1 MKIYN
6 CNELNIS
13 HNQLLK
19 LRDNNQARLILD
31 NILAIDILTKNHLR
45 PGNTYLYTFL
55 ILSIFAIGV
64 LGFSIY
70 LSFSNS
76 WWWFIPGILISF
88 IIWNANRKSVS
99 DNLVDEALRDES
111 FYNKIKKIKGWM
123 YQIDPNDAKKY
134 FKS

>member
-6 CNELNIS
+6 CNEVNIS
-13 HNQLLK
+13 HKQLLK
-19 LRDNNQARLILD
+19 LRDNNQARLIID

-134 FKS
+134 LI

>member
-6 CNELNIS
+6 CNEVNIS
-13 HNQLLK
+13 HKQLLK
-19 LRDNNQARLILD
+19 LRDNNQARLIID

-111 FYNKIKKIKGWM
+111 FYDKIKKIKGWM

-134 FKS
+134 LI

>member
-6 CNELNIS
+6 CNEVNIS
-13 HNQLLK
+13 HKQFLK
-19 LRDNNQARLILD
+19 LKDNNQAQLIID
-31 NILAIDILTKNHLR
+31 NILAINILTKDYLR

-55 ILSIFAIGV
+55 ILSIFAVGV

-76 WWWFIPGILISF
+76 WWWFIPGIIISL

-111 FYNKIKKIKGWM
+111 FYEKIKKIKGWM

-134 FKS
+134 II

>member
-1 MKIYN
+1 MG
-6 CNELNIS
+6 
-13 HNQLLK
+13 
-19 LRDNNQARLILD
+19 NNQARLIID

-111 FYNKIKKIKGWM
+111 FYYKIKKIKGWM

-134 FKS
+134 LI

>member
-6 CNELNIS
+6 CNEVNIS
-13 HNQLLK
+13 HKQLLN
-19 LRDNNQARLILD
+19 LRDNNQARLIID
-31 NILAIDILTKNHLR
+31 NILAIDILTKKHLR

-111 FYNKIKKIKGWM
+111 FYDKIKKIKGWM

-134 FKS
+134 LI

>member
-6 CNELNIS
+6 CNEINIS
-13 HNQLLK
+13 HKQLLK
-19 LRDNNQARLILD
+19 LRDNNQARLIID

-111 FYNKIKKIKGWM
+111 FYDKIKHIKGWM
-123 YQIDPNDAKKY
+123 YQIDPNDAKK
-134 FKS
+134 FTI

>member
-6 CNELNIS
+6 CNEVNIS
-13 HNQLLK
+13 HKQLLK
-19 LRDNNQARLILD
+19 LKDNNQARLIID

-45 PGNTYLYTFL
+45 PGNVYLYTFL

-70 LSFSNS
+70 LSFSYS
-76 WWWFIPGILISF
+76 WWCFIPGILISF
-88 IIWNANRKSVS
+88 NIWNANRKSVS

-111 FYNKIKKIKGWM
+111 FYDKIKNIKGWM
-123 YQIDPNDAKKY
+123 YQIDPNDAKK
-134 FKS
+134 FTI

>member
-6 CNELNIS
+6 CNEVNIS
-13 HNQLLK
+13 HKQLLK
-19 LRDNNQARLILD
+19 LRDNNQARLIID

-70 LSFSNS
+70 LTFSNS

-111 FYNKIKKIKGWM
+111 FYDKIKNIKGWM
-123 YQIDPNDAKKY
+123 YQIDPNDAKK
-134 FKS
+134 FTI

>member
-1 MKIYN
+1 MKIYS

-19 LRDNNQARLILD
+19 LRDNNQARLIID

-134 FKS
+134 LI

>member
-1 MKIYN
+1 MKIYS
-6 CNELNIS
+6 CNELNVS
-13 HNQLLK
+13 HKQLLN
-19 LRDNNQARLILD
+19 LRDNNQARLIID
-31 NILAIDILTKNHLR
+31 NILAIDILTKKHLR
-45 PGNTYLYTFL
+45 PGNSYLYTFL
-55 ILSIFAIGV
+55 LLSIFAIGV

-111 FYNKIKKIKGWM
+111 FYDKIKKIKGWM

-134 FKS
+134 LI

>member
-1 MKIYN
+1 VKIYN
-6 CNELNIS
+6 CNEVNIS
-13 HNQLLK
+13 HKQLLK
-19 LRDNNQARLILD
+19 LRDNNQARLIID

-111 FYNKIKKIKGWM
+111 FYDKIKKIKGWM

-134 FKS
+134 LI

>member
-6 CNELNIS
+6 CNEVNIS
-13 HNQLLK
+13 HKQLLK
-19 LRDNNQARLILD
+19 LRDNNQARLIID

-111 FYNKIKKIKGWM
+111 FYDKIKNIKGWM
-123 YQIDPNDAKKY
+123 YQIDPNDAKK
-134 FKS
+134 FTI

>member
-6 CNELNIS
+6 CNEVNIS
-13 HNQLLK
+13 HKQLLN
-19 LRDNNQARLILD
+19 LRDNNQARLIID

-111 FYNKIKKIKGWM
+111 FYDKIKKIKGWM

-134 FKS
+134 LI

>member
-6 CNELNIS
+6 CNEVNIS
-13 HNQLLK
+13 HKQLLK
-19 LRDNNQARLILD
+19 LRDNNQARLIID

-111 FYNKIKKIKGWM
+111 FYDKIKKIKGWM
-123 YQIDPNDAKKY
+123 YQIDHNDAKNY
-134 FKS
+134 LI

>member
-6 CNELNIS
+6 CNEVNIS
-13 HNQLLK
+13 HKQLLK
-19 LRDNNQARLILD
+19 LRDNNQARLIID

-76 WWWFIPGILISF
+76 WWWFIPGILISL
-88 IIWNANRKSVS
+88 IIWNANRKSIS

-111 FYNKIKKIKGWM
+111 FYDKIKKIKGWM

-134 FKS
+134 LI